1 MAEPAPEEI
10 DPDRILNDW
19 ALDDLRE
26 VMRARCPDSRLWTAL
41 HLCGL
46 RRTGRFIDDPA
57 QVPGNALIHLAN
69 RLGEEPPV
77 RLLLLPR
84 PATDSAIRARVR
96 DHLGFVPFSADA
108 RNRLEA
114 ALSEV
119 AADGLTLADLIQ
131 RAETALRAA
140 KVILPARTT
149 LDRLVASITRQALD
163 GLFNRIATRL
173 PSSLRVALDRLV
185 GQLADDAGTEG
196 RASLGRYRTP
206 SAASMGRFT
215 REARQRLEE
224 IGAMLAGLP
233 DLADVP
239 ERIRRQLAQLCRR
252 YDGHALRGFPP
263 DKRHGLL
270 ICFLLDRRQG
280 LLDDMAQAH
289 DNHMT
294 GLMRRARHAAEAE
307 ARRLRRA
314 AEDGLLML
322 VDTGRAVLAG
332 DHQESVAGLRE
343 RLGADRLQTAVLA
356 CEAVSTQD
364 GRGVID
370 AVLARYPD
378 LRKSLPAFLSLPFTS
393 DTGRDDLLRAI
404 DLSSITARS
413 GPCRRMRPSSR
424 PAGAR
429 CCTTTMVGC
438 AARSGKPRSPWRFA
452 TRCARATFICPTAGA
467 MPGSGRWCSTSG
479 CGRAPGPAPTPTS
492 VCPNGRPNTSPI

>member
-1 MAEPAPEEI
+1 LPGQP
-10 DPDRILNDW
+10 P
-19 ALDDLRE
+19 
-26 VMRARCPDSRLWTAL
+26 AL

-280 LLDDMAQAH
+280 LLDDMAH

-294 GLMRRARHAAEAE
+294 GLMRPPRRRSGSQAFAPRRRGWPAHAGRYRSGRARRRPSGIRGWS
-307 ARRLRRA
+307 ARAPRGRSPADRRPRLR
-314 AEDGLLML
+314 GGFHP
-322 VDTGRAVLAG
+322 GRPRRDRRRPRPLPGSAQVP
-332 DHQESVAGLRE
+332 AGLSVPAVH
-343 RLGADRLQTAVLA
+343 LGHR
-356 CEAVSTQD
+356 
-364 GRGVID
+364 
-370 AVLARYPD
+370 
-378 LRKSLPAFLSLPFTS
+378 
-393 DTGRDDLLRAI
+393 TG
-404 DLSSITARS
+404 
-413 GPCRRMRPSSR
+413 
-424 PAGAR
+424 
-429 CCTTTMVGC
+429 
-438 AARSGKPRSPWRFA
+438 
-452 TRCARATFICPTAGA
+452 
-467 MPGSGRWCSTSG
+467 
-479 CGRAPGPAPTPTS
+479 
-492 VCPNGRPNTSPI
+492 